1 MNEFALISNRREIEH
16 FQLQDTKAVLERGF
30 KYYVGEFYKWL
41 PEYDKVASWL
51 SDNEKR
57 GLLMF
62 GNNGRGKT
70 ILSMKILPVIFKY
83 YLKKDYYYVDAMN
96 LGEYLRNDIESYNIL
111 ISTKPIII
119 DDIGVESMTDFYG
132 DKRDVVS
139 EIIDMCEKRGRLFIA
154 TTNLTPDEIGERYG
168 LRTLDRLKSITRSIK
183 FYGESLRGTHD

>member
-1 MNEFALISNRREIEH
+1 MNEFALINNRREIEH

-70 ILSMKILPVIFKY
+70 ILSMKILPAIFKY

-96 LGEYLRNDIESYNIL
+96 LGDYLRNDIESYNIL

-154 TTNLTPDEIGERYG
+154 TTNLTPDEICERYG